1 MNTLALIKSCLFNE
15 RAAVLDV
22 RFWTQRLV
30 LTGTYFKIGIVRSL
44 TSACFSEHIWR
55 PESFHEEDGEVQQVK
70 AYDAGLLDVRIPLQA
85 KMSVPM
91 RMCLPSASAAFM
103 KGLAS
108 SCMRTSNIC

>member
-1 MNTLALIKSCLFNE
+1 MNSLALIKSCLFNE
-15 RAAVLDV
+15 RAAVLNV

-44 TSACFSEHIWR
+44 TSACFSDHILT
-55 PESFHEEDGEVQQVK
+55 PASFHEEDGELHQVR

-91 RMCLPSASAAFM
+91 RMCYHLPVLLS
-103 KGLAS
+103 
-108 SCMRTSNIC
+108 